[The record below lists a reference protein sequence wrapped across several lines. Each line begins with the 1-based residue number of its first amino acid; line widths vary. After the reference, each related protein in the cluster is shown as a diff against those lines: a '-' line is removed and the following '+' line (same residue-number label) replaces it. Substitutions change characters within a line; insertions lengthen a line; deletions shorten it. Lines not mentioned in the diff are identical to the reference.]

1 MDNPGYRPLLPHC
14 RAPMPLGDLN
24 SSKTLRMLLN
34 EQTMVGANTLLLRI
48 ISGDHPHCYKKMLL
62 ARTYIFDDACK

>member
-1 MDNPGYRPLLPHC
+1 
-14 RAPMPLGDLN
+14 MPLGDLN